1 MIKRL
6 DNVKLN
12 IAESEGKL
20 LDVARKSLRGEVKLF
35 KIIKKSLDARDK
47 SNIRWV
53 YSIAFSAN
61 AEEELKPPL

>member
-12 IAESEGKL
+12 IGESEGKL

-53 YSIAFSAN
+53 YSIAFSEIGRAHV
-61 AEEELKPPL
+61 

>member
-12 IAESEGKL
+12 ISDSESKL

-35 KIIKKSLDARDK
+35 KILKKSLDARDK

-53 YSIAFSAN
+53 FSFSFSAN
-61 AEEELKPPL
+61 GEVVHKPPL

>member
-47 SNIRWV
+47 SGRI
-53 YSIAFSAN
+53 
-61 AEEELKPPL
+61 